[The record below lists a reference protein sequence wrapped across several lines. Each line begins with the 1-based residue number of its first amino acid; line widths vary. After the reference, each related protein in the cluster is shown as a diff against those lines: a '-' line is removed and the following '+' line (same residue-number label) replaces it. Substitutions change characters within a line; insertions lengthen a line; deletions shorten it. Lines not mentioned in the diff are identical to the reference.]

1 MDVSFVIVSWNAKEY
16 LRTCLQSIAVSC
28 AAMSHEIIVVDNASS
43 DGSPEM
49 MATEF
54 PEIQLVRNAD
64 NKGFAA
70 ANNQGTEIAEGRYLA
85 LVNSDVEMFPQT
97 LQRLVAFMD
106 AHPDVGMLGP
116 KVLNADSTI
125 QPSCRTFPS
134 LRSWLFRALALDT
147 TFPRSRFFGS
157 HFMTDWSRDEVRDVD
172 VLSGCFWLIRRRAYE
187 EVGGLD
193 TRFFMYSEDVDL
205 CLRYRA
211 AGWRVT
217 FCPEGEIVH
226 YGGGSSG
233 NAPVRFWIEM
243 QRANLQYWKKHHGF
257 VSTLCLY
264 IILVV
269 YHVLRVPAL
278 ALRRLIK
285 PNAHSE
291 REAEKLSMNVRTLA
305 WLLSPS
311 TLRLLATR
319 KQTSR

>member
-1 MDVSFVIVSWNAKEY
+1 VDVSFVIVSWNAKEY

-157 HFMTDWSRDEVRDVD
+157 HFMTD
-172 VLSGCFWLIRRRAYE
+172 
-187 EVGGLD
+187 
-193 TRFFMYSEDVDL
+193 
-205 CLRYRA
+205 
-211 AGWRVT
+211 
-217 FCPEGEIVH
+217 
-226 YGGGSSG
+226 
-233 NAPVRFWIEM
+233 
-243 QRANLQYWKKHHGF
+243 
-257 VSTLCLY
+257 
-264 IILVV
+264 
-269 YHVLRVPAL
+269 
-278 ALRRLIK
+278 
-285 PNAHSE
+285 
-291 REAEKLSMNVRTLA
+291 
-305 WLLSPS
+305 
-311 TLRLLATR
+311 
-319 KQTSR
+319 